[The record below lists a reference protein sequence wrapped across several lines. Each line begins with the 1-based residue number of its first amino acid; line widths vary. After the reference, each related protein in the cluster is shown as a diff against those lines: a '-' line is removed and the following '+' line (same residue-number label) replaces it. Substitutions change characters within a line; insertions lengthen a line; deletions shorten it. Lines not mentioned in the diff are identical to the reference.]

1 VKAILK
7 ARWAILVIWLVA
19 VVVMMITAPNLAELV
34 REKGQITVPDN
45 YSSSLAGELLAEK
58 DSGEE
63 GEGSSSN
70 STALVFYHEGGLSTS
85 EMEEVKQAIELLK
98 SQQSELGITEIMT
111 HFEDSQLEEQMV
123 SADQSTVI
131 ALLNVDSLD
140 REPEVAVEE
149 LYTALENVG
158 IEHYLTGNWI
168 ISQDVLLSSEEGL
181 KRTELITV
189 VFILLVLFLV
199 FRSAVAPLVPLLTV
213 GLSYLVA
220 QGVISFLAEYADF
233 PLSTFTQIF
242 MLAILFGIGTDYCIL
257 LISRYKE
264 EMSKHG
270 DKQEAILTTY
280 RTAGRTVLVSG
291 IAVLVGF
298 SAIGLS
304 TFILYRSAVAV
315 AVGIVV
321 MLIAL
326 YTIVPFFLYTFG
338 SKLFWPSRGK
348 LEHGHSKLWD
358 KVGAFSLKRPM
369 FALLIVA
376 VIIAP
381 LLLTKD
387 DLVSYNSLD
396 EIGEKYD
403 SVKGFNF
410 IAENFAPGEVMPATV
425 VVKSDQP
432 FDNPEG
438 MAMIERTTRALLQQ
452 DGVSGVRSATRPLGE
467 QMDEFLVTDQVSLL
481 EDGLSQG
488 QEGLEEIVSGLA
500 EAQSALSE
508 HTPQL
513 DEAIAGAEELV
524 SGSKQLQNGVNELSK
539 GLKELSSGMEQG
551 AQSAQQLE
559 AGIKELE
566 SNALKLAEASDQL
579 LKGYQELY
587 AGAEQLSDGYGSVAQ
602 QQAAL
607 AEGLVGVEQGMQG
620 LQAQYPELAE
630 DVTYQALV
638 GSLQQLSAGAKAL
651 SASMEQLNQ
660 GLSGVL
666 GGLSQANSG
675 LAEASNGQQ
684 AFSEGMKQVASGM
697 SALREGLQQLAAGS
711 KQGSGQ
717 VPQIAEGL
725 GGVADGGSQLKQ
737 GFVDIQDQ
745 LTQLTEGIGLSVDGL
760 QQVTDGFSSAEAYL
774 QGLVESPDKELA
786 GWYMPIEAITNEEF
800 APVLEQ
806 YMSADRKIITFDV
819 IMEDNPYSINAI
831 DVVDGLKP
839 VVVEQLAG
847 SKREGADIQIGGV
860 TSMNHDLKTLSD
872 EDYSRTVTLMLIGI
886 FIILLLLFRSIVI
899 PIYIVLSLLIT
910 YSTSLAI
917 TELIFVDI
925 VGLSGVSWAVPFFGF
940 VMLIALGVDYSIFLM
955 DRFQENKEM
964 SPTTAIHEAMK
975 SMGSVIMSAAI
986 ILGGTFAAM
995 LPSGVMSLLQI
1006 ATLVLCGLMLY
1017 ALIILPLFIPVA
1029 VKLFGKY
1036 NWWPFIRK

>member
-1 VKAILK
+1 
-7 ARWAILVIWLVA
+7 
-19 VVVMMITAPNLAELV
+19 
-34 REKGQITVPDN
+34 
-45 YSSSLAGELLAEK
+45 
-58 DSGEE
+58 
-63 GEGSSSN
+63 
-70 STALVFYHEGGLSTS
+70 
-85 EMEEVKQAIELLK
+85 
-98 SQQSELGITEIMT
+98 
-111 HFEDSQLEEQMV
+111 
-123 SADQSTVI
+123 
-131 ALLNVDSLD
+131 
-140 REPEVAVEE
+140 
-149 LYTALENVG
+149 
-158 IEHYLTGNWI
+158 
-168 ISQDVLLSSEEGL
+168 
-181 KRTELITV
+181 
-189 VFILLVLFLV
+189 
-199 FRSAVAPLVPLLTV
+199 
-213 GLSYLVA
+213 
-220 QGVISFLAEYADF
+220 
-233 PLSTFTQIF
+233 
-242 MLAILFGIGTDYCIL
+242 
-257 LISRYKE
+257 
-264 EMSKHG
+264 
-270 DKQEAILTTY
+270 
-280 RTAGRTVLVSG
+280 
-291 IAVLVGF
+291 
-298 SAIGLS
+298 
-304 TFILYRSAVAV
+304 
-315 AVGIVV
+315 
-321 MLIAL
+321 
-326 YTIVPFFLYTFG
+326 
-338 SKLFWPSRGK
+338 
-348 LEHGHSKLWD
+348 
-358 KVGAFSLKRPM
+358 
-369 FALLIVA
+369 
-376 VIIAP
+376 
-381 LLLTKD
+381 
-387 DLVSYNSLD
+387 
-396 EIGEKYD
+396 
-403 SVKGFNF
+403 
-410 IAENFAPGEVMPATV
+410 
-425 VVKSDQP
+425 
-432 FDNPEG
+432 
-438 MAMIERTTRALLQQ
+438 
-452 DGVSGVRSATRPLGE
+452 
-467 QMDEFLVTDQVSLL
+467 
-481 EDGLSQG
+481 
-488 QEGLEEIVSGLA
+488 
-500 EAQSALSE
+500 
-508 HTPQL
+508 
-513 DEAIAGAEELV
+513 
-524 SGSKQLQNGVNELSK
+524 
-539 GLKELSSGMEQG
+539 
-551 AQSAQQLE
+551 
-559 AGIKELE
+559 
-566 SNALKLAEASDQL
+566 
-579 LKGYQELY
+579 
-587 AGAEQLSDGYGSVAQ
+587 
-602 QQAAL
+602 
-607 AEGLVGVEQGMQG
+607 
-620 LQAQYPELAE
+620 
-630 DVTYQALV
+630 
-638 GSLQQLSAGAKAL
+638 
-651 SASMEQLNQ
+651 MEQLNQ

-684 AFSEGMKQVASGM
+684 AFSDGMKQVASGM

-745 LTQLTEGIGLSVDGL
+745 LTQLTEGLGLSVDGL

-847 SKREGADIQIGGV
+847 SKHEGADIQIGGV

-925 VGLSGVSWAVPFFGF
+925 VGLSGVSWAVPFFSF

-1036 NWWPFIRK
+1036 NWWPFVRK